1 MELNEVE
8 MNITEE
14 KMEENIQ
21 NEVQIKLEDEKN
33 KLIQNEYILGS
44 NNNIGLNNE
53 IYKSPVDFTKFES
66 SFFRRY
72 VAFFNED
79 EKIRNLDI
87 LKDKEYYCKKINEH
101 FSNLEIN
108 PVEVIRTFLVLKKI
122 SEYSNHYTGVS
133 PAPSPEPGILI
144 SENVKNRKGT
154 SCKEPITDPSI
165 IDSNTNTISN
175 SHYHEETYSSVI
187 NPLDYDNYN
196 NTSTKTSRKSKTGGR
211 GRR

>member
-1 MELNEVE
+1 MEFNDVK
-8 MNITEE
+8 MNIVEE

-21 NEVQIKLEDEKN
+21 NKVPIKLEDEQN
-33 KLIQNEYILGS
+33 KYILGS

-53 IYKSPVDFTKFES
+53 IYKSPVDFTKFEP

-72 VAFFNED
+72 VAFFSED

-133 PAPSPEPGILI
+133 PAPSPEPGVLI
-144 SENVKNRKGT
+144 SENGKNSKDT
-154 SCKEPITDPSI
+154 SCKESITDPSI

-175 SHYHEETYSSVI
+175 SHYNEETYNSVI
-187 NPLDYDNYN
+187 NSLDYDNDN
-196 NTSTKTSRKSKTGGR
+196 NTSTRVSRKSKAGGR